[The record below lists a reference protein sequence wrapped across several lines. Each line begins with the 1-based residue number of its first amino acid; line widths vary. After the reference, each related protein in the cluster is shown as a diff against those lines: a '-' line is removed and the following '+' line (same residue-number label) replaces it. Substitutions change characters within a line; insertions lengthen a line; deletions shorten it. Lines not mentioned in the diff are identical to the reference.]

1 MGDAPKPEEPA
12 APPPAQA
19 EQPGDDGLSMGR
31 TVSGGL
37 IEGIPVLGPLL
48 RRGTEKAAAA
58 RTAGKATATMANY
71 RILRISRTGGA
82 IPAEEDVVISRPEAE
97 VVAVLVVWQVAV
109 KLAEGGRHPWIIC
122 LLLPNLASSRE

>member
-1 MGDAPKPEEPA
+1 MPYLRAEAEGAAGQEAVEE
-12 APPPAQA
+12 
-19 EQPGDDGLSMGR
+19 EEEEDG
-31 TVSGGL
+31 
-37 IEGIPVLGPLL
+37 
-48 RRGTEKAAAA
+48 GTEKAAAA

-82 IPAEEDVVISRPEAE
+82 ILAEEDVVISRPEAE
-97 VVAVLVVWQVAV
+97 VVEVLVVWQVAV